1 MSRFQES
8 DARWSFELL
17 SSLGLANACEL
28 GQVRGVLAE
37 QALGDCLELAESIH
51 LHVKVE
57 DTSRLPRGLIESAGG
72 VLDHAREGFVKF
84 LLPGAVNAIFSH
96 IPVAAEDLRE
106 GACGRRP
113 RPFLDHIGIDVR
125 RVNGETRAAFDAL
138 PGWARANGWAH
149 VPQGGPDRAVRCCH
163 VEVAE
168 KHWLYRPG
176 AASRPIEVAF
186 GPLRQSENGYGCD
199 LRPAH
204 PALAPAAAP
213 ACCPG

>member
-1 MSRFQES
+1 MSRFHQS
-8 DARWSFELL
+8 DAGWSLELL

-28 GQVRGVLAE
+28 AQVRASLAE
-37 QALGDCLELAESIH
+37 AALGDCLQLAESIH

-57 DTSRLPRGLIESAGG
+57 DTARLPRHLIESAGG

-84 LLPGAVNAIFSH
+84 RLPGAVNAIFSH
-96 IPVAAEDLRE
+96 IPVAAEDLGE
-106 GACGRRP
+106 GACARRA

-125 RVNGETRAAFDAL
+125 VVNRDSRAAFDAL
-138 PGWARANGWAH
+138 PALASASGWAH
-149 VPQGGPDRAVRCCH
+149 VPQGGPGRAVRCCH

-168 KHWLYRPG
+168 KHWLFRPG
-176 AASRPIEVAF
+176 AGARPIEVAF

-204 PALAPAAAP
+204 PSVRAAAT
-213 ACCPG
+213 ACCPR